1 MSMKQLTYL
10 GPPGTFSE
18 EAAIQYNGD
27 AGRKE
32 YSSILEAARAVER
45 ELADQAVLPIENTES
60 GSVNDTLDYLI
71 HESSLSIIAELVIP
85 IRQSLIVKP
94 QTTFE
99 EIKVIRSK
107 PQALEQCA
115 QFLAHRLPNAR
126 LEASLSTAEAVRET
140 MEGNGSIAGV
150 AHARAAELYG
160 AVVLEDAIEDNP
172 NNVTRFV
179 VLGREEQGITGADK
193 TSICFAFDGDTP
205 GLLHTALGEFAGR
218 DINLDKVES
227 RPTRERLGRYVF
239 LIDLVGHQREA
250 KVSSALEAVRSQASL
265 LKVLGSYP
273 QNS

>member
-1 MSMKQLTYL
+1 MKQLTYL

-27 AGRKE
+27 AGRNE

-71 HESSLSIIAELVIP
+71 HESSLSIVAELVIP

-94 QTTFE
+94 QTEFE

-107 PQALEQCA
+107 PQALEQCTR
-115 QFLAHRLPNAR
+115 FLAYRLPNAR

-140 MEGNGSIAGV
+140 MEGNGSIAAV
-150 AHARAAELYG
+150 AHERAAELYG
-160 AVVLEDAIEDNP
+160 AVILEDAIEDNP

-179 VLGREEQGITGADK
+179 VLGREKQGITGADK
-193 TSICFAFDGDTP
+193 TSVCFAFDGDAP

-218 DINLDKVES
+218 SINLAKVES

-239 LIDLVGHQREA
+239 LIDLIGHQREA